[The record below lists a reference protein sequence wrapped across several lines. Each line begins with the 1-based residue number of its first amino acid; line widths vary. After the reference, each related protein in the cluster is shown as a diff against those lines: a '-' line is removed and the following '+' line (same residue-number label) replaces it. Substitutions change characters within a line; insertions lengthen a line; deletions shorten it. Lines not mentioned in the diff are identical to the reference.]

1 VVKGHDRDGIRELAE
16 EGGVAWLGDDS
27 EELAGKA
34 GIDPDGLRDT
44 ISRFNDAVRRS
55 EDPLGRN
62 HLPDPIETP
71 PFYAVLTQGTTLGTH
86 GGIAVDENLPVLN
99 EEGEPIPGLYAAG
112 EALGATA
119 TSGHDFASGML
130 LTPALSFGRIL
141 GRRLAPGCRTGG

>member
-27 EELAGKA
+27 EELAEKA

-55 EDPLGRN
+55 EDPLGRD

-86 GGIAVDENLPVLN
+86 GGIAVDENRCTQAHNLGV
-99 EEGEPIPGLYAAG
+99 
-112 EALGATA
+112 ALISEHTA
-119 TSGHDFASGML
+119 VSPSTRTSRS
-130 LTPALSFGRIL
+130 
-141 GRRLAPGCRTGG
+141 

>member
-55 EDPLGRN
+55 EDPLGRD

-86 GGIAVDENLPVLN
+86 GGIAVDEDLRVLN